1 MIIRMLK
8 SAVLFG
14 IIAFL
19 VGGSVYLT
27 LTMMIKSE
35 ETVVVPD
42 LVRKDLLYALKILTD
57 LDLNAKIKAAEYSSD
72 IPENHIIFQ
81 DPEPGAE
88 IKKDRDVKL
97 IISKGT
103 QTLSMPSLQRLSI
116 QQARILL
123 EENDLCPGT
132 TSFTH
137 SPTARKDEV
146 IAQWPN
152 PGATVQRGTCAD
164 LLISMGE
171 MPIAY
176 QMPDLT
182 GKPLASALSLIE
194 RHRLS
199 LGEIKSVIQPKVP
212 LDTVAEQSPP
222 RGYRISSGQA
232 VNISINR
239 KTDGRKISAISGVH
253 LFRHQ
258 VASGFLRKHIRIRLV
273 AFGLDTDIFDNL
285 VKPGKEIWAAVPSH
299 IDATLFLYEDESLVH
314 TKLFDA
320 W

>member
-8 SAVLFG
+8 SAALFG
-14 IIAFL
+14 IIALL
-19 VGGSVYLT
+19 VGGGAYLT
-27 LTMMIKSE
+27 LTLMIKSE
-35 ETVVVPD
+35 ETVLVPD
-42 LVRKDLLYALKILTD
+42 LVRKDLLYALRILTD
-57 LDLNAKIKAAEYSSD
+57 LELNAKIKAAEYSSE

-88 IKKDRDVKL
+88 IKKDRDVRL

-103 QTLSMPSLQRLSI
+103 QTLSMPSLKRLSI

-123 EENDLCPGT
+123 SENDLCTGT
-132 TSFTH
+132 TSFTS

-146 IAQWPN
+146 IAQWPD
-152 PGATVQRGTCAD
+152 PGTTVQRGTCAD

-171 MPIAY
+171 MAASY
-176 QMPDLT
+176 QMPDLS
-182 GKPLASALSLIE
+182 GKSLESALSLIE
-194 RHRLS
+194 RHQLT
-199 LGEIKSVIQPKVP
+199 LGEIKAVVQPKVP

-222 RGYRISSGQA
+222 RGYRVSSGQT

-239 KTDGRKISAISGVH
+239 RTSGKKLSAISGVH

-258 VASGFLRKHIRIRLV
+258 VASGFLRKHVRIRLM
-273 AFGLDTDIFDNL
+273 AFGVSTDIFDDL

-299 IDATLFLYEDESLVH
+299 IDATLFLYEDQSLVQ